1 MARKK
6 RNPDA
11 EKLAESILNTYQPES
26 VEDMQDVL
34 KDVFGPLF
42 EKMLQGEL
50 NNHLGYDAHSK
61 EPKKHDN
68 RRNGYGNKT
77 LKTSFGKVNIDVP
90 RDREASFEPEL
101 IPNRKRDVSDIE
113 GKVLSMYARGMS
125 QCDIA
130 ATVED
135 IYGFDISH
143 EMISDITD
151 AVLPEL
157 EEWQARPLAKCYAFL
172 FVDCMYVTLREN
184 YEAKEYAVYTIL
196 GYDLK
201 GHKEIL
207 GLLLNQTESKNRW
220 MQVFDELKVRGV
232 EDVFFISMDGVSG
245 LKEGAKAIF
254 PSVIVQRCIVHL
266 VRNALRYLPS
276 KDYKEVCRD
285 MKKFYSASSLNAAHA
300 AFNSFQ
306 NRWSQYSGAVDVCK
320 RNFSHVEQLFDY
332 GSAIRKIMYT
342 TNAVESIHSSFRKVT
357 KKGAFSN
364 ENALLKLLY
373 LRTKE
378 LHTKWAGGRIRNWAM
393 VLNQL
398 MVNETFSSRIEK
410 YVIYLP

>member
-201 GHKEIL
+201 GNKEIL
-207 GLLLNQTESKNRW
+207 GLWLNQTESKNRW

-300 AFNSFQ
+300 AFDSFQ
-306 NRWSQYSGAVDVCK
+306 NRWSHYSGAVDVCK

-357 KKGAFSN
+357 KKGVFSN
-364 ENALLKLLY
+364 ENAQTVDKGHFMDDVYSLFFYNRFMKTNARSDSY
-373 LRTKE
+373 D
-378 LHTKWAGGRIRNWAM
+378 
-393 VLNQL
+393 V
-398 MVNETFSSRIEK
+398 
-410 YVIYLP
+410 